1 VPRPEAPRLRL
12 LQEDFLGSLRER
24 PAPAWTAPGGPF
36 VPPPASD
43 LDRRWAIY
51 ASGYLA
57 RLVEA
62 LENDFP
68 AVRRIL
74 GPGPFGSMTARYVR
88 RLPPRSFDIGRVGD
102 RLAAFLERDPL
113 RADLPFLPDLARYEW
128 SLAEAFVAADSV
140 PLAWSDVAALGPEA
154 VADTTFRLSPGA
166 ALVRSSWPLLELW
179 RAKDLADEDVDVPL
193 QPAPCSVLVHRV
205 ALEVRRRL
213 VGEADARFLEAA
225 SPGLRLS
232 DLLKEAS
239 DEAEA
244 GKLVERFR
252 HWVVNGLFEKP
263 GPSRAAASH

>member
-1 VPRPEAPRLRL
+1 MPRPEAPRLRL

-252 HWVVNGLFEKP
+252 IWVVNGLFEKP
-263 GPSRAAASH
+263 GSSRAAASH